1 MEEIRIYRQSSL
13 YTASA
18 WLLVFGRIGV
28 VTMLPVFA
36 LLFWSPRDG
45 RFAHPPGWW
54 VALIACVGAGTL
66 AAIWAGVTL
75 AVLMKCEECGRRP
88 TVVWDLK
95 ALRAGPRSEW
105 RALRDHFYPPD
116 LRSGNFQCAHCK
128 TRFQLRGSRT
138 R

>member
-28 VTMLPVFA
+28 VAMLPVFA

-45 RFAHPPGWW
+45 RFVHPPGWW
-54 VALIACVGAGTL
+54 VVLIACVGAGTF
-66 AAIWAGVTL
+66 AAISTGLAL
-75 AVLMKCEECGRRP
+75 AVLMKCEQCGRRP
-88 TVVWDLK
+88 TIVWNLK
-95 ALRAGPRSEW
+95 AMRAVPRSEW
-105 RALRDHFYPPD
+105 QALRDHFYPLE

-128 TRFQLRGSRT
+128 TRFRLRAART
-138 R
+138 